1 MLKLGIPLL
10 AGLVVLA
17 VLIEAGNSK
26 PGPIST
32 GLTSLGVEK
41 RRKRVLLSKNRTVAL
56 QVIFGDTA
64 PVHPLAQAF
73 VPNELHNA
81 NGLINGLILLL
92 VPVQFGLVDQHQISP
107 FDAWFQRMNKATF
120 SQAFCYLFFMLSP
133 KTVPFPQLEC

>member
-1 MLKLGIPLL
+1 MLKLRIPLL

-41 RRKRVLLSKNRTVAL
+41 RGKRVLLSKNRTVAL

-64 PVHPLAQAF
+64 PVHPLAQTLVAD
-73 VPNELHNA
+73 ELA
-81 NGLINGLILLL
+81 NPDGFIDGLILLRIS
-92 VPVQFGLVDQHQISP
+92 VQFVLVDQHGSP
-107 FDAWFQRMNKATF
+107 FSSASSARR
-120 SQAFCYLFFMLSP
+120 AFFLSER
-133 KTVPFPQLEC
+133 KVEAFA